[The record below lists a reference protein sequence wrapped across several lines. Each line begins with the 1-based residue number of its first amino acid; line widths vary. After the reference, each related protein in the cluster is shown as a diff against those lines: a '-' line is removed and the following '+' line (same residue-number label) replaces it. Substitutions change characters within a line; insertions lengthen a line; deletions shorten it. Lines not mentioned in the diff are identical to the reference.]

1 MTRKFSEILPEIISP
16 GESKKD
22 IQQEGEPCMKK
33 GKITTILLLVIFL
46 AGLSLLLYPT
56 VSNFWNSLHQS
67 RAIVDYTQ
75 QVEEMGQQEYDDMW
89 AAAEAYNQSLAEN
102 PDRFTMSREEK
113 ERYKGLLDISDTGM
127 MGYLDIPS
135 IHVSM
140 PIYHTTEEGILQVAA
155 GHLEGSSLPT
165 GGAGTHC
172 VLSGHRGLPSARLFT
187 DLDQMEEGEVF
198 TLRILNRTMTYQVDQ
213 ILIVDPYDMEPLAI
227 DPDQDYCTLVTC
239 TPYGINT
246 HRLLVRGHR
255 IPNLESEEE
264 TPADVE
270 VISGDALVLIGI
282 AAVVLFL
289 LAALLIWKRIHSHKR
304 GKWK

>member
-1 MTRKFSEILPEIISP
+1 
-16 GESKKD
+16 
-22 IQQEGEPCMKK
+22 MKK
-33 GKITTILLLVIFL
+33 GKITTSLLLVIFL

-67 RAIVDYTQ
+67 RAIVDYTK

-155 GHLEGSSLPT
+155 GHLE
-165 GGAGTHC
+165 
-172 VLSGHRGLPSARLFT
+172 
-187 DLDQMEEGEVF
+187 
-198 TLRILNRTMTYQVDQ
+198 
-213 ILIVDPYDMEPLAI
+213 
-227 DPDQDYCTLVTC
+227 
-239 TPYGINT
+239 
-246 HRLLVRGHR
+246 
-255 IPNLESEEE
+255 
-264 TPADVE
+264 
-270 VISGDALVLIGI
+270 
-282 AAVVLFL
+282 
-289 LAALLIWKRIHSHKR
+289 
-304 GKWK
+304 